1 MSEINYTLDN
11 PAETKITIQNYR
23 TDYEDLFQRMA
34 ATIKNVEYGTGN
46 YSNVSSS
53 LTTQNQLNNIT
64 TDINILQKQLNEI
77 IR

>member
-53 LTTQNQLNNIT
+53 LF
-64 TDINILQKQLNEI
+64 ILAKLSLCLSRTAVVSLI
-77 IR
+77 C